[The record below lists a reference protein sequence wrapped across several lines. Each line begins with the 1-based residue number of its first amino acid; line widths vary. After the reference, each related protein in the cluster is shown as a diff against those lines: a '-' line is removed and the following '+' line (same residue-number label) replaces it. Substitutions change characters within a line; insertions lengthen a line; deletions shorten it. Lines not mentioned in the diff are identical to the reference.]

1 MKKVLYF
8 AALLFAITLTSC
20 EKEDMGGT
28 ATESLAGQ
36 WYVQGNVV
44 EDGQVIEDPYGI
56 GRFIIL
62 TYNTSANNANEIW
75 IDDIENFWNFK
86 VKATADANGLT
97 FSASSAQTMARL
109 LTISLWISSTA
120 TILAPST
127 VWKVFATAD
136 WLRTTKQLACWLH
149 ASHLIRKPRGEQPCE
164 AFCCYCD
171 GSNTSRAMR

>member
-86 VKATADANGLT
+86 VKATADANGLVY
-97 FSASSAQTMARL
+97 
-109 LTISLWISSTA
+109 SLRHCIC
-120 TILAPST
+120 PT
-127 VWKVFATAD
+127 V
-136 WLRTTKQLACWLH
+136 
-149 ASHLIRKPRGEQPCE
+149 HL
-164 AFCCYCD
+164 
-171 GSNTSRAMR
+171 SL

>member
-44 EDGQVIEDPYGI
+44 EDGQVIVDPYGI

-97 FSASSAQTMARL
+97 FSASSAQNQRGDDITVNVTNGKIIKNGGTQNNGSPADYITMDIEYSDDPGTIYRL
-109 LTISLWISSTA
+109 EGVRYSG
-120 TILAPST
+120 LAEN
-127 VWKVFATAD
+127 D
-136 WLRTTKQLACWLH
+136 
-149 ASHLIRKPRGEQPCE
+149 
-164 AFCCYCD
+164 
-171 GSNTSRAMR
+171 